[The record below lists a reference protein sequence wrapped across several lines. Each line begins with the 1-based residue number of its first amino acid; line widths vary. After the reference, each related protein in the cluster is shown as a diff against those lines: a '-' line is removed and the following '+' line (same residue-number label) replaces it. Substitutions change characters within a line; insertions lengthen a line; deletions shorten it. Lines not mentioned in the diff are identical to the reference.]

1 MKPLNLRITHI
12 SAAIVVALSACSTSA
27 ERKSFSEDAANYCD
41 VHKICYWEKS
51 GKLEGLEGLTGIEKQ
66 QVLANEIRS
75 AVSTPEMQELIY
87 GKGATVPPEEF
98 YPYLQEAIPKLTG
111 KPFDCP
117 AIPEFY
123 LPSTDDL

>member
-1 MKPLNLRITHI
+1 MIPLFLRITPI
-12 SAAIVVALSACSTSA
+12 PVAVLMALSACSISSGQ
-27 ERKSFSEDAANYCD
+27 KLFIEDAAKYCD
-41 VHKICYWEKS
+41 VHKISYWEKS

-117 AIPEFY
+117 AIPQFY
-123 LPSTDDL
+123 LQSTDDL